1 MTTKPPSGLAA
12 PGASADETIDDSLD
26 EILLEANERSLENPV
41 RNPSVPRLQIPQF
54 GSTGS
59 AASTGPLDGPATPLP
74 LPGIAPPPEDGLGGG
89 GGVMMS
95 SEVASA
101 LADGIEDPDADPDAN
116 VVTASSDAGP
126 EGPPLDEDMA
136 PTPAPALASSD
147 EVTQIVRPSVL
158 DSHGEESTKVEP
170 PETTAQL
177 AAATKAL
184 GDDGLALTDQASAE
198 REKALRR
205 LTPPPA
211 APAHAAD
218 SEFEDPEDEALAG
231 MPLGHDTPSDIRIE
245 DDEDESTANGRG
257 PMAAASRPEPLPFG
271 GRLPPPPGLPIGQPF
286 GHVRLPTPS
295 PGFVPP
301 VLPTPN
307 QTFSPVAASSPFGNA
322 RGTMPAIAIP
332 APSGIPTAGA
342 GRSFIDRKVSV
353 PVVALAA
360 FVVAMFGV
368 GLIVGFTM
376 RGSDTQVVVAPAP
389 AAAARAVAAVPP
401 PAPAPTPAVEAVPPA
416 PPSMPTAAVHEPPAQ
431 AQAKEP
437 PAAIKEPPPPPP
449 EPEAAI
455 AEPPPVHRAPPPPA
469 TGPRPIRRVAS
480 APIQAKQVKPKKKD
494 VDSRGVSKGWVDPF
508 SQ

>member
-12 PGASADETIDDSLD
+12 PGATADETIDDSLD

-41 RNPSVPRLQIPQF
+41 RTPSVPRLQLPL
-54 GSTGS
+54 SAS
-59 AASTGPLDGPATPLP
+59 AAPLDGPATPLP

-95 SEVASA
+95 EAVANA
-101 LADGIEDPDADPDAN
+101 LPDGIEDPDADAA
-116 VVTASSDAGP
+116 TASDPVAPEGP

-147 EVTQIVRPSVL
+147 EVTQIARPSVL
-158 DSHGEESTKVEP
+158 DSHGEESTKVEAL
-170 PETTAQL
+170 ETTAQL
-177 AAATKAL
+177 AAATKA
-184 GDDGLALTDQASAE
+184 DAVALTDQASAE

-205 LTPPPA
+205 LTPPPPA
-211 APAHAAD
+211 TPAHAAD
-218 SEFEDPEDEALAG
+218 SEFEDPDDEALAG
-231 MPLGHDTPSDIRIE
+231 MPLAHDTPSDISIE
-245 DDEDESTANGRG
+245 DDAEESTANGRV

-271 GRLPPPPGLPIGQPF
+271 GRLPPPPGLPMGQPF

-322 RGTMPAIAIP
+322 RSSMAAIAIP
-332 APSGIPTAGA
+332 APSGIPTAGT
-342 GRSFIDRKVSV
+342 GRSIIYRKVPV
-353 PVVALAA
+353 PIGGLAA
-360 FVVAMFGV
+360 FVIVMFV
-368 GLIVGFTM
+368 GGLLVGFTI

-389 AAAARAVAAVPP
+389 AAAPHPVAVVPP
-401 PAPAPTPAVEAVPPA
+401 PPPPATAAPT
-416 PPSMPTAAVHEPPAQ
+416 PPSMPTAAVHEPPPAQ

-437 PAAIKEPPPPPP
+437 PAAAAVHEPPPPPP

-455 AEPPPVHRAPPPPA
+455 AEPPPVHRAPPPPPVA
-469 TGPRPIRRVAS
+469 APRPVRRVAAS